1 MTYRVDISG
10 LDDLIEAIE
19 EAKKLNDV
27 KVVKNDTAYMANQIA
42 EETPVR
48 SGYLKRSETPSIKDD
63 GMTGEVEAMADYS
76 AYVEYGT
83 RYMYGRFY
91 MKKGIQQQLKDF
103 LIIWRR

>member
-1 MTYRVDISG
+1 MV
-10 LDDLIEAIE
+10 
-19 EAKKLNDV
+19 
-27 KVVKNDTAYMANQIA
+27 NQIA